1 MTKVT
6 VLGAG
11 NAGHAIA
18 FDMTLNNGCEV
29 MLFEHPKF
37 AKTLDGIKQKG
48 GIEAVAELKTEAG
61 SSKAAMSG
69 FAKIAGLTTD
79 PKEAMNFADIVMMMV
94 PAFGQEAIFEL
105 VMPHLRDGQLFVLMP
120 GNFGSLIFN
129 KMMRDAKINKKVTF
143 VEATSIPYAVRIIG
157 PGTIYLLGVKTAVSA
172 GALPAAEINNV
183 VNKLKGVLSLK
194 IIPLANVLE
203 AGLSNGNM
211 IVHTPTSTLN
221 MGLAEST
228 GGKGQFYRDGVSPT
242 VAKVLEAVDA
252 ERLAVGKAFGLKL
265 MSFVEI
271 INNFYSLN
279 VSSIRQFVVETPYHN
294 NVPNDFPKGP
304 QERYIT
310 EDCPYVCVPVNALGK
325 LAGIEMPATEAIITI
340 DGLYNDTNY
349 FQTGRSMDKMG
360 LAGMSVKDIIAYM
373 QTGEKKSVRA

>member
-1 MTKVT
+1 MAKVT

-18 FDMTLNNGCEV
+18 FDMTLNKGCEV
-29 MLFEHPKF
+29 KLFEHPKF
-37 AKTLDGIKQKG
+37 AKTLDGIKQRG
-48 GIEAVAELKTEAG
+48 GIEAVTELKTDAG
-61 SSKAAMSG
+61 TSKAAMSG
-69 FAKIAGLTTD
+69 FVKIAGLTTD
-79 PKEAMNFADIVMMMV
+79 PKEAMDWADIVMMMV

-120 GNFGSLIFN
+120 GNFGSLIFT

-157 PGTIYLLGVKTAVSA
+157 PGTIYILGVKTAFSA
-172 GALPAAEINNV
+172 GALPAKEINNAI
-183 VNKLKGVLSLK
+183 KILGEALTLK
-194 IIPLANVLE
+194 IIPLANVLD

-211 IVHTPTSTLN
+211 IVHTPTATLN

-228 GGKGQFYRDGVSPT
+228 GGKGQFYRDGISPT

-252 ERLAVGKAFGLKL
+252 ERLAVGQAFGLKL

-271 INNFYSLN
+271 INSFYSLN

-310 EDCPYVCVPVNALGK
+310 EDCPYVCVPVEALGK
-325 LAGIEMPATEAIITI
+325 LAGVKMPATEAIITI
-340 DGLYNDTNY
+340 DGIYNGTDY
-349 FQTGRSMDKMG
+349 FAAGRSLEKMG
-360 LAGMSVKDIIAYM
+360 LAGMNVKDILAYLK
-373 QTGEKKSVRA
+373 TGER